1 MTDRE
6 RLGEKAL
13 EFSEGLWQRGDVWE
27 FDTSDFE
34 RARFTRTMEV
44 LDGTRYPRVLEL
56 GCGAGHFTRLLA
68 RLADRIVAFDIA
80 PSAIARARAA
90 EAETTIIDYRVGNAM
105 DYGWRSDDPW
115 DLIVMND
122 TMCYLGWL
130 YPFFDVAW
138 FASEIHAAIR
148 PGGHFLMANAM
159 DAQYDKLLLPY
170 IIRTYRDLFVNVGF
184 RPIREEVFSGTKHGV
199 RFDVLISLFEKPLE
213 ARLHD
218 GPGVRSTT

>member
-6 RLGEKAL
+6 QLGEKAL
-13 EFSEGLWQRGDVWE
+13 EFSEGLWKRGDIWE

-34 RARFTRTMEV
+34 RARWARLMEV
-44 LDGTRYPRVLEL
+44 LGGTRYGRVLEL

-80 PSAIARARAA
+80 PTAIARARAA
-90 EAETTIIDYRVGNAM
+90 ETEATIIDYRVGNAM
-105 DYGWRSDDPW
+105 DYGWRDDGPW

-130 YPFFDVAW
+130 YPVFDVAW
-138 FASEIHAAIR
+138 FTSELHAATR

-170 IIRTYRDLFVNVGF
+170 IIRTYRDLAVNVGF
-184 RPIREEVFSGTKHGV
+184 RSLREEVFTGTKHDV
-199 RFDVLISLFEKPLE
+199 RFDVLISLFEKPQE
-213 ARLHD
+213 A
-218 GPGVRSTT
+218 

>member
-1 MTDRE
+1 MMDRE
-6 RLGEKAL
+6 QLGEKAL
-13 EFSEGLWQRGDVWE
+13 EFSENLWRRGDIWE

-34 RARFTRTMEV
+34 RARWARLMEV
-44 LDGTRYPRVLEL
+44 LGSTRYGRVLEL

-80 PSAIARARAA
+80 PTAIARARSAESAA
-90 EAETTIIDYRVGNAM
+90 TIIDYRVGNAM
-105 DYGWRSDDPW
+105 DYGWRDDGPW

-130 YPFFDVAW
+130 YPVFDVAW
-138 FASEIHAAIR
+138 FTSELLAAIR

-170 IIRTYRDLFVNVGF
+170 IIRTYRDLAVNVGF
-184 RPIREEVFSGTKHGV
+184 RPLREEVFTGTKHDV
-199 RFDVLISLFEKPLE
+199 RFDVLISLFEKPQQ
-213 ARLHD
+213 A
-218 GPGVRSTT
+218 

>member
-1 MTDRE
+1 MMDRE

-13 EFSEGLWQRGDVWE
+13 EFSEGLWQRGDIWE
-27 FDTSDFE
+27 FDTSEFE
-34 RARFTRTMEV
+34 RARWSRLMEV

-80 PSAIARARAA
+80 PTAIARARAR
-90 EAETTIIDYRVGNAM
+90 ETGATVIDYRVGNAM
-105 DYGWRSDDPW
+105 DYGWRADGPW

-138 FASEIHAAIR
+138 FASEIHAATR
-148 PGGHFLMANAM
+148 PGGRFLMANAM
-159 DAQYDKLLLPY
+159 DEQYDKLLLPY
-170 IIRTYRDLFVNVGF
+170 IIRTYRDLCLNVGF
-184 RPIREEVFSGTKHGV
+184 RPIREETFSGTKHDV
-199 RFDVLISLFEKPLE
+199 RFDVMISLFEKPLE
-213 ARLHD
+213 E
-218 GPGVRSTT
+218 